1 MAIVK
6 MKKFKLFALEKDRKP
21 LLKELQKFDYVHFV
35 KTTNKENEDLKEIQI
50 PENINLFKEKSQIEF
65 DMAHYLSGYNGKC
78 SNIHGHRYKLIVS
91 VKSETL
97 HQEGQLRGMVDDF
110 GNIKARLKEIEDLYD
125 HKLVIE
131 DNEDGRLVAQKL
143 SELPNAFKVMLVP
156 YRPTAE
162 EMSRDI
168 FYKLKD
174 MGLNVSEVE
183 LFETPTNSCTYSED

>member
-1 MAIVK
+1 M
-6 MKKFKLFALEKDRKP
+6 FK
-21 LLKELQKFDYVHFV
+21 V
-35 KTTNKENEDLKEIQI
+35 
-50 PENINLFKEKSQIEF
+50 KSQIEF
-65 DMAHYLSGYNGKC
+65 DMAHYLSGYDGKC

-143 SELPNAFKVMLVP
+143 SKLPNAFKVMLVP

>member
-1 MAIVK
+1 M
-6 MKKFKLFALEKDRKP
+6 FK
-21 LLKELQKFDYVHFV
+21 V
-35 KTTNKENEDLKEIQI
+35 
-50 PENINLFKEKSQIEF
+50 KSQIEF

-143 SELPNAFKVMLVP
+143 SEVP